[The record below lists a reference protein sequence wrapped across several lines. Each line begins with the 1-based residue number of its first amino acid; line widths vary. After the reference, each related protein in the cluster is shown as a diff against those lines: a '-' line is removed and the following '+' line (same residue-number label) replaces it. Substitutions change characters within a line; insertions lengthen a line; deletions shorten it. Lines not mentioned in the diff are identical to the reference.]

1 MLTACTPSVK
11 NKSLLAPHI
20 ETQAFH
26 TPFDKKITCL
36 NSLIQTQAPTLIDV
50 QNTQMDFLTESFVD
64 PKPYIISSLS
74 RVSSINIKISSNDNY
89 GEDDGKSI
97 KKINSLYK
105 NRQLKTIGFID
116 QKESTLGG
124 TGNINIRLPFVGTF
138 MNTMNYR
145 KKTLSVLLN
154 LVDTNDIIQTTSK
167 QYGHHV
173 YEIPLSAK
181 VNVSYVYL
189 SGGMRVE
196 TSKIIDEES
205 DSTSYKY
212 NLDFS
217 LEKTAQV
224 INQAVELGINT
235 AIYILL
241 TRYFNLNV
249 SACLEDKLLI
259 EAIITDEKTHGRE
272 KAGNSTLKLSNRLKR
287 PR

>member
-1 MLTACTPSVK
+1 
-11 NKSLLAPHI
+11 
-20 ETQAFH
+20 
-26 TPFDKKITCL
+26 
-36 NSLIQTQAPTLIDV
+36 
-50 QNTQMDFLTESFVD
+50 MDFLTESFVD

-224 INQAVELGINT
+224 NQAVELGINT

-259 EAIITDEKTHGRE
+259 EAIIADEKTHGRK